1 MIPETK
7 AIYCCSCNKEILAN
21 KITGEKIYNHRED
34 LYHLIFWQ
42 CPFCELYVGSHKET
56 NEPLGIIPTKEMK
69 DLRIE
74 IHNILDPLWKD
85 GKITRGK
92 IYRRMSGFLKKEY
105 HTASL
110 STIEEHQNALRYAE
124 LLKNLVLHNQ

>member
-1 MIPETK
+1 M
-7 AIYCCSCNKEILAN
+7 AIKIIHCCGCKKKVFAEKKSGEEIY
-21 KITGEKIYNHRED
+21 KHRKD
-34 LYHLIFWQ
+34 LKDLTFWQ

-56 NEPLGIIPTKEMK
+56 NEPLGVIPTKEMK
-69 DLRIE
+69 DLRME

-92 IYRRMSGFLKKEY
+92 IYRRMSGFFKKEY

-110 STIEEHQNALRYAE
+110 STMEEHNLALTYANII
-124 LLKNLVLHNQ
+124 KNDIETNL

>member
-1 MIPETK
+1 MTIKIIHCCGCEK
-7 AIYCCSCNKEILAN
+7 QVFAEKKSGEEIYK
-21 KITGEKIYNHRED
+21 HRED
-34 LYHLIFWQ
+34 LKDLILWQ

-56 NEPLGIIPTKEMK
+56 SEPLGIIPTKEMK

-92 IYRRMSGFLKKEY
+92 IYRRMSDFLKKEY

-110 STIEEHQNALRYAE
+110 STIEEHKLALTNIIKLRNDIEA
-124 LLKNLVLHNQ
+124 NL